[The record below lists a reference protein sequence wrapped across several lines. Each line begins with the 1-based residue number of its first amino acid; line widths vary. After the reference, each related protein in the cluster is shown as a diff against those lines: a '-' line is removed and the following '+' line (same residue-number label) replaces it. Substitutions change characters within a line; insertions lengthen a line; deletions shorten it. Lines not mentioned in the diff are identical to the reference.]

1 MIFIT
6 MPWRE
11 EIVSNPMIGSA
22 HGGIL
27 ASLVDLTGLYTLL
40 AAGVAA
46 SDAVGGGSPAKPP
59 GIGTALAQVVQLFG
73 QGELPFEEFVKR
85 KAALLAPAEDKQ
97 PK

>member
-1 MIFIT
+1 M
-6 MPWRE
+6 
-11 EIVSNPMIGSA
+11 
-22 HGGIL
+22 
-27 ASLVDLTGLYTLL
+27 
-40 AAGVAA
+40 
-46 SDAVGGGSPAKPP
+46 GGGSPAKPP